1 MGESRQSDA
10 TERARAQG
18 GDTRSPQVLEH
29 HGGWNRHPPARP
41 RNSLLRGSGCGC
53 TARGSYATQ
62 VAVTQAET
70 YERAPIK
77 RKVQDLFD
85 SLGGIGDVLKGGNRV
100 AIKINPT
107 GGSGSAFSPKF
118 QGVPITE
125 SMCTHPGVLR
135 AVGELVVDCG
145 AEASGR
151 NPRVR

>member
-1 MGESRQSDA
+1 MQRNAQEHREA
-10 TERARAQG
+10 TLAR
-18 GDTRSPQVLEH
+18 R
-29 HGGWNRHPPARP
+29 R
-41 RNSLLRGSGCGC
+41 LLSTIGAGTATLLLGPGIHLLHASGRGC

-100 AIKINPT
+100 AIKTNLS
-107 GGSGSAFSPKF
+107 GGSGLAFSPRLR
-118 QGVPITE
+118 GVPITE
-125 SMCTHPGVLR
+125 SMCAHPEVLR
-135 AVGELVVDCG
+135 AVGELVIDCG